1 MTQRCWKA
9 GQVLAAV
16 AAFGALLAAPAL
28 AQVDCRALGRQIAAY
43 DRGGPGTGEARRYA
57 QAAATQQAEIDRTVA
72 YGVSIGCWRQSF
84 FSHPPAVCGQID
96 ERLYRMRA
104 NLANLSSRALPGPR
118 IGGVDRETLQ
128 LEYDAW
134 CRGRRDAPR
143 AARVDPY
150 GAPPPGLR
158 RVPIEELPPDD
169 LPPDET
175 GEAWPD
181 SLPDP
186 RPDEGERAGS
196 SAICVR
202 SCDGG
207 YFPLTVKAR
216 AGKLTDLQELCTAL
230 CPNVEAKLY
239 TLPAGGNVADAV
251 NPAGEAYSR
260 HPNAFLF
267 RKKYDAACA
276 CKPAGKDWGQVLNE
290 AEKIID
296 KETGGADRTVSPR
309 EAEALSKPVVPPAPG
324 AAPGQPAAQQAAP
337 TRRDRRNAA
346 KPAPAPSV
354 APPPAAEAPAAT
366 PPAAARSA
374 PATADPAQPG
384 ETKEV
389 VGPDGV
395 RRKVRIVGPKT

>member
-1 MTQRCWKA
+1 MTQRYGTA
-9 GQVLAAV
+9 GLVLAAV
-16 AAFGALLAAPAL
+16 AAFGAFLAAPAL

-43 DRGGPGTGEARRYA
+43 DRAGPASGEARRYA

-72 YGVSIGCWRQSF
+72 YGVSVGCWRQSF
-84 FSHPPAVCGQID
+84 FSNPPAVCGQID
-96 ERLYRMRA
+96 ERLYWMRA
-104 NLANLSSRALPGPR
+104 NLANLSARAVPGPR
-118 IGGVDRETLQ
+118 LGGIDRETLQ

-143 AARVDPY
+143 AARVDPF
-150 GAPPPGLR
+150 GGPPPGLR
-158 RVPIEELPPDD
+158 RVPIEEPPAYDV
-169 LPPDET
+169 PPDET
-175 GEAWPD
+175 GEAWQD
-181 SLPDP
+181 ALPDP

-216 AGKLTDLQELCTAL
+216 TGKLTDLQELCTAL

-251 NPAGEAYSR
+251 NPAGETYSR

-324 AAPGQPAAQQAAP
+324 AAPEPPAAAP

-346 KPAPAPSV
+346 RPAPPTAAPA
-354 APPPAAEAPAAT
+354 APPPAAEAPAPT
-366 PPAAARSA
+366 PPAAAA
-374 PATADPAQPG
+374 PSTAEPAQPG